1 MSFTSGAGSNNDA
14 SEPSQQQHA
23 LTALAEGVPGDEV
36 DGGAAAVEA
45 DPELEA
51 AVDDA
56 FAMLLSLGELEQE
69 LGRVAVATVHKMLLN
84 LHSSPEDPKL
94 RYN

>member
-1 MSFTSGAGSNNDA
+1 MSFTSGTGSNNES

-23 LTALAEGVPGDEV
+23 LTALAEG
-36 DGGAAAVEA
+36 AAAEEA